1 MNDSHMNVINN
12 HVVHSLDPFWCSNTP
27 TTVIEKI
34 TNKCLSVTQP
44 NSYVIGYLV
53 WEAVDYSMWESHIKH
68 FHRILSK
75 HSRKFVLVLN
85 TVFKTDN
92 ISHYPFD
99 VVFLDYFL
107 LRTYYEYKV
116 NNHSYNKK
124 WNNGNKFLFL
134 TGKPYREN
142 RIRLLYKL
150 QQAGL
155 LTDCKWSLFV
165 TDDNTQR
172 CRELLPELSDNEF
185 STFIDKFNRD
195 IDVHLTD
202 NHYGGHP
209 YSVGLFSETSFRL
222 ISETAYGDS
231 NLLSP
236 WVTEKTWMTIL
247 NNQPFIMAGNVGTL
261 NYLSKKGFRT
271 FERYMKCPEYDL
283 IEDGDSKLNTIV
295 KNTEHFLH
303 IADAESVAD
312 DVEHNHKHFM
322 KLVDVNL
329 DVIRKL
335 LQTLDSEHHDPF
347 DVIPLYDPS

>member
-1 MNDSHMNVINN
+1 
-12 HVVHSLDPFWCSNTP
+12 
-27 TTVIEKI
+27 
-34 TNKCLSVTQP
+34 
-44 NSYVIGYLV
+44 
-53 WEAVDYSMWESHIKH
+53 
-68 FHRILSK
+68 
-75 HSRKFVLVLN
+75 
-85 TVFKTDN
+85 
-92 ISHYPFD
+92 
-99 VVFLDYFL
+99 
-107 LRTYYEYKV
+107 
-116 NNHSYNKK
+116 
-124 WNNGNKFLFL
+124 
-134 TGKPYREN
+134 
-142 RIRLLYKL
+142 
-150 QQAGL
+150 
-155 LTDCKWSLFV
+155 LFV